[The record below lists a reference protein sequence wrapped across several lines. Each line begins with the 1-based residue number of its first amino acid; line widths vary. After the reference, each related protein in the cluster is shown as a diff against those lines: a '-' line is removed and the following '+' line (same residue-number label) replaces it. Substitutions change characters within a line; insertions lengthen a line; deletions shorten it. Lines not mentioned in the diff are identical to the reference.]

1 MLRNYGSQTKQ
12 LFSEFGLLRVEQI
25 RIAQI
30 GEFMYRYDHDL
41 LPLVYKGFFCH
52 TSSIHSYKTRGS
64 NSYRRDYAHT
74 NTRLFSIKFTGT
86 LVWNNIPL
94 AIRSSPNLLIF
105 KKKLRSLLVNELIDL
120 T

>member
-1 MLRNYGSQTKQ
+1 VLRNYGSQTKQ

-41 LPLVYKGFFCH
+41 LPLVFKGFFCR
-52 TSSIHSYKTRGS
+52 TSSIHSYYTRGS

-105 KKKLRSLLVNELIDL
+105 KKATFPLS
-120 T
+120 